1 MRTRMI
7 KSRLLLLAA
16 LVCGTALAEDANT
29 FYFTDAAVLP
39 GETTNIELCMRNA
52 EKSLTCL
59 EAEIQLPEGLSV
71 ALDEKGNPI
80 VTLYRNRTEGHE
92 VLTNVLESGNLKL
105 LVSDI
110 EGRLFSGEEGPI
122 LSFRVQAA
130 EAAPIGESKL
140 ETVGESLLVN
150 AEAKAYYSV
159 GVTGNI
165 LVTDDATGIDGD
177 LRGMDA
183 SDAIYTLA
191 GERVSK
197 ARKGI
202 FIQNGKKK
210 LHK

>member
-7 KSRLLLLAA
+7 KSRLLMLAA

-110 EGRLFSGEEGPI
+110 EGRLFSGEEGPV

-183 SDAIYTLA
+183 SDAIYTLS

>member
-1 MRTRMI
+1 MIHFTRKHI
-7 KSRLLLLAA
+7 LAA
-16 LVCGTALAEDANT
+16 FMFASAAAWAEEANT
-29 FYFTDAAVLP
+29 FYFTDAVLMP
-39 GETTNIELCMRNA
+39 GETANIELCMKNVA
-52 EKSLTCL
+52 ADLTCL
-59 EAEIQLPEGLSV
+59 EAEIQLPEGLSL
-71 ALDEKGNPI
+71 ALDEEGNPI
-80 VTLYRNRTEGHE
+80 ATLYRNRSVNHE
-92 VLTNVLESGNLKL
+92 LLTGVLKNGNLKL

-110 EGRLFSGEEGPI
+110 KRHVFSGKEGPI
-122 LSFRVQAA
+122 LSFRVRANDTA
-130 EAAPIGESKL
+130 STGECSVA
-140 ETVGESLLVN
+140 TVGESLLVN

-197 ARKGI
+197 ASKGI